1 MQTLLHSIFDLN
13 KTSYWFPIVYLL
25 AAGII
30 LHGMPLKTEYLGGK
44 QVQRWYW
51 ITALMLVFPY
61 ILWAGFRTD
70 FIDTRAYIRA
80 YQTTASSL
88 SELPAVLAKNSK
100 DQGFSVLMVLCK
112 SIGIS
117 QFEHFLLLIASFQML
132 CMVFIF
138 RKYSDSIWISMFLF
152 VASTDYMS
160 WMHNGIRQFI
170 AVTMTFAAFDLLVK
184 RRYKSY
190 AAVVLLAST
199 FHGSA
204 LLMLPFAFLMTGPAL
219 NRKTILM
226 IFGVVALIP
235 FIDSFLPIMESLLSS
250 TQYDDMMTNGIWE
263 KDDGT
268 NLIRVL
274 VYSVPALTV
283 ILGNKYI
290 RNNHDPAINMCVNAT
305 MITMAMY
312 LVSSVT
318 SGIYIGRIPIYTT
331 LHGYMIFPWLINQIF
346 EKNSGRLI
354 KVIMVGCY
362 VGFYYYQM
370 EIIWGLLSK

>member
-1 MQTLLHSIFDLN
+1 MQTLLQSIFNLN
-13 KTSYWFPIVYLL
+13 NTSYWYPIVYLF
-25 AAGII
+25 AAGIV

-44 QVQRWYW
+44 LVQRWYW
-51 ITALMLVFPY
+51 FTALMLVFPY

-70 FIDTRAYIRA
+70 FIDTRAYIKA
-80 YQTTASSL
+80 YQATTSSL
-88 SELPAVLAKNSK
+88 SELPAVLAANSK
-100 DQGFSVLMVLCK
+100 DQGFTVLMVLCK

-117 QFEHFLLLIASFQML
+117 RFEHFLLLIASFQML

-138 RKYSDSIWISMFLF
+138 RKYSVSIWISIFLF

-170 AVTMTFAAFDLLVK
+170 AVTMTFAAFDLLVR
-184 RRYKSY
+184 RRYMSY

-204 LLMLPFAFLMTGPAL
+204 LLMLPFAFLMAGPAL

-226 IFGVVALIP
+226 ILGVVALIP
-235 FIDSFLPIMESLLSS
+235 FIDRFLPIMEELLSN

-283 ILGNKYI
+283 FLGRKYI
-290 RNNHDPAINMCVNAT
+290 QNNKDPAINMCINAT
-305 MITMAMY
+305 MITLAVY

-331 LHGYMIFPWLINQIF
+331 LHGYMVLPWMIDQIF
-346 EKNSGRLI
+346 EKQTARLI
-354 KVIMVGCY
+354 KLLMVCCY

-370 EIIWGLLSK
+370 EIIWGLISK